1 MGVIWAIFKILG
13 NSPFAI
19 HLLKNSDN
27 QDDKLLAD
35 IFENFVGMS
44 WELLVVLHFHDEVI
58 CMISS
63 ALVGGN
69 VHKLGKNSLRKP
81 LKVVGEGF
89 FREYIF
95 TNVGEVNI

>member
-1 MGVIWAIFKILG
+1 LG

-81 LKVVGEGF
+81 LKSCRGGF
-89 FREYIF
+89 F
-95 TNVGEVNI
+95 